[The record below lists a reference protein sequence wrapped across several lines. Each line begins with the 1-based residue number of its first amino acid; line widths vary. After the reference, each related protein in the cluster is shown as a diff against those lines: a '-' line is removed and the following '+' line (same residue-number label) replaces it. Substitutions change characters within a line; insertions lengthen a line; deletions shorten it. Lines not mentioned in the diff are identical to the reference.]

1 MDIAVDKVTEII
13 LRLRAIE
20 VKEGPTDPDS
30 GSNPIDDGATDVL
43 VSGTDDATEE
53 EVRGMIVSLNDDER
67 ADLLA
72 LLYVGR
78 GDMEPEEWSE
88 AVRFARERE
97 SVGEGAAHELLGIPN
112 AADLLGEGLDNLGIT
127 PDLPQDLSLI
137 HI

>member
-1 MDIAVDKVTEII
+1 MDIALDKVTETI

-43 VSGTDDATEE
+43 VGGTDDATEGE
-53 EVRGMIVSLNDDER
+53 IRSFLRGLNDDER
-67 ADLLA
+67 ANLLA

-78 GDMEPEEWSE
+78 GDMEAAEWPN

-97 SVGEGAAHELLGIPN
+97 EAGDGVVKELLGTPN
-112 AADLLGEGLDNLGIT
+112 ASDLLDEGLDALGIVPDT
-127 PDLPQDLSLI
+127 PQA
-137 HI
+137 

>member
-13 LRLRAIE
+13 LRLRAID
-20 VKEGPTDPDS
+20 VKEGATDPDS
-30 GSNPIDDGATDVL
+30 GSNPIDDGSTDVL

-53 EVRGMIVSLNDDER
+53 EVRGMIAGLNDDER

-78 GDMEPEEWSE
+78 GDMEPEEWGE

-97 SVGEGAAHELLGIPN
+97 AAGEGAAHELLGSPD
-112 AADLLGEGLDNLGIT
+112 AGDLLDEGLDALGIT
-127 PDLPQDLSLI
+127 PDLPQA
-137 HI
+137 